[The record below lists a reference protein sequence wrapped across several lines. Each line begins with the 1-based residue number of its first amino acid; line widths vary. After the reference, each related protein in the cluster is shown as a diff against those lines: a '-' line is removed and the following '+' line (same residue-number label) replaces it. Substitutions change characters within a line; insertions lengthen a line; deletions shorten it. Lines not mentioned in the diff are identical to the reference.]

1 MKDAPIII
9 LDEATA
15 FVDPEN
21 ERNLALAIREIIRGK
36 TVIVI
41 AHKLRSIMN
50 ADKIILLEDGRI
62 RAEGRHEQLI
72 SADPVYAKLWDLSE
86 SAADWVLKAREGDG
100 V

>member
-1 MKDAPIII
+1 
-9 LDEATA
+9 
-15 FVDPEN
+15 
-21 ERNLALAIREIIRGK
+21 
-36 TVIVI
+36 
-41 AHKLRSIMN
+41 MN